1 MLRYLVDTGV
11 WVQPILNQYA
21 GDESRRFLSAV
32 PMDEMALTDF
42 ALRTIGVISVRRRH
56 PLELLNLAAVVETGT
71 LTQITLGPP
80 DLHAVVVACRRHGLD
95 FDDAYQFTA
104 ADRGDLQIVSLDKDF
119 ARTPRGYKTPRRVL
133 EELGLW

>member
-32 PMDEMALTDF
+32 RMTEMALTDF
-42 ALRTIGVISVRRRH
+42 ALRSVGVACVRRRL
-56 PLELLNLAAVVETGT
+56 PLEYLNLAAVVEMGT

-80 DLHAVVVACRRHGLD
+80 DMLRIVAACRRHGLD

-104 ADRGDLQIVSLDKDF
+104 ADDHDLQIVSLDKDF
-119 ARTPRGYKTPRRVL
+119 ARTPRGYKTPRQVL
-133 EELGLW
+133 EDLGLW